1 MLHRVGHF
9 TAKNVPGGWG
19 ISSHDNVENP
29 CPPLFPEVG
38 GVGVTID
45 CCITPGSTGSAF
57 FRLEDFLEDS
67 KREQDLNMDRRSH
80 EYSNVDRSKLS
91 NCIMIASYLQVFPL
105 HCSKRS
111 KLHHKYYE
119 IK

>member
-29 CPPLFPEVG
+29 SPLFPEIE

-45 CCITPGSTGSAF
+45 YCIIEPCESTVLAEKISS
-57 FRLEDFLEDS
+57 D
-67 KREQDLNMDRRSH
+67 REACL
-80 EYSNVDRSKLS
+80 
-91 NCIMIASYLQVFPL
+91 
-105 HCSKRS
+105 
-111 KLHHKYYE
+111 
-119 IK
+119 